1 MLSLLGWSNSGFSL
15 DLQTPLLFDIK
26 SLPVYLI
33 VHYDIKCYEIN
44 RNIIKLCSLTLFLPI
59 IEFIRK
65 KFSKYPGILI

>member
-15 DLQTPLLFDIK
+15 DLHTQRLFDIK
-26 SLPVYLI
+26 YPPIYLI

-44 RNIIKLCSLTLFLPI
+44 RNIINLSSLTLFYLF

-65 KFSKYPGILI
+65 EFSKYPGILI